1 MPQFTG
7 FGNGSL
13 LFQFLECFWIGSVF
27 IDRDHARRLCW
38 LLPSLRRILLPLLRF
53 LYEVSSSSLPRRG
66 IPLGT
71 SVREIGMVHAI
82 ERAPLPRHV
91 RGEYNSTKAILL
103 IRAGKGL
110 FSRRR
115 GSIRAFCVYLDQ
127 ATSMCQ
133 LSRAPRTFFALDQTT
148 DNLHCAWNVRRS
160 DERKVRTACGKR
172 PVTTPT
178 DHPTSTMNRS
188 PRTGLSAFSR

>member
-38 LLPSLRRILLPLLRF
+38 L
-53 LYEVSSSSLPRRG
+53 
-66 IPLGT
+66 LGT

-115 GSIRAFCVYLDQ
+115 GSIRALCIHLNQ
-127 ATSMCQ
+127 ATNLFQ
-133 LSRAPRTFFALDQTT
+133 LSLAPRTFFALDQTT

>member
-1 MPQFTG
+1 M
-7 FGNGSL
+7 
-13 LFQFLECFWIGSVF
+13 
-27 IDRDHARRLCW
+27 
-38 LLPSLRRILLPLLRF
+38 
-53 LYEVSSSSLPRRG
+53 
-66 IPLGT
+66 PLGT

-91 RGEYNSTKAILL
+91 RSEYNSTKAILL

-178 DHPTSTMNRS
+178 DHPTSTMKTTRLPEERS
-188 PRTGLSAFSR
+188 VSPGASRQDGSNLETGPHYRPARDASARAA